1 MKNRSFDSAYGQEVD
16 ISGELS
22 GLTTSPLPGYSS
34 KYAVV
39 ADGEEINAEQFKAD
53 TYAVIMVNNDTKECL
68 AAYNVHKRIYPASMT
83 KLMTGIVVC
92 DAIEQDAIILAK
104 PNNQDEPQPFRIY
117 RITKTSDMVIQVSA
131 RHIVYD
137 LSKVTVEPFQSTG
150 TIQDAITGMMNHA
163 VPSCGFVFE
172 TDKTTA
178 GDYKVTEPSSFRSLM
193 GGVRGSL
200 LDVYGT
206 GEYYYDGYNIDLLQ
220 SRGEDRGVV
229 IRYGISM
236 IDLKQEEECEKVYT
250 AVFPYWL
257 GAAQYVQLDE
267 RIISVPGV
275 FAFSRIMTLDLSN
288 EFENAPTQ
296 AQLRTKAQAYIDEHD
311 VGVPAVS
318 LDVDFS
324 GTEAEQEI
332 NLCDIVSV
340 EFEKLG
346 VTATA
351 KCIELTYDTLQER
364 VISVKLGN
372 YKHTYL
378 DTVVDQMNG
387 ITDYA
392 KLKPSDIEKALRD
405 ITTNTQGHV
414 LLHSSSNTN
423 HIDEILILC
432 DSDNLQTA
440 QKIWRWNS
448 GGIGF
453 SSTGYN
459 GNFGLAITMDGRIS
473 ASFVRAS
480 SVLRAIRIS
489 TPYFNVYPSGYM
501 TSTNGYIGDTVTG
514 FKITNNPLQI
524 KNSSIILYQMG
535 LGFLNNS
542 GTDMGYFGRTD
553 RTYTHTD
560 APLPSPGSTVP
571 DEDQYY
577 FWLDP
582 FQGAVKPGI
591 GLCLTSNTA
600 GAVLAKSNGSS
611 NTMLFAY
618 ATNNATSGLMEAHKI
633 HFYRNI
639 NMHGHGFY
647 GDFGDTIS
655 FSTGAKTNWY
665 VNHYLD
671 YFWYMTVAYELWW
684 NKFNLFTGKQSTWG
698 SDGFRLNEMR
708 YDPPITSEYEE
719 SIRNAGPG
727 YRP

>member
-1 MKNRSFDSAYGQEVD
+1 MKPKLYEKTSSTFGNNYVGYLMDA
-16 ISGELS
+16 ISCKVTEGRNDEYELEMEY
-22 GLTTSPLPGYSS
+22 PL
-34 KYAVV
+34 
-39 ADGEEINAEQFKAD
+39 DGVFCE
-53 TYAVIMVNNDTKECL
+53 
-68 AAYNVHKRIYPASMT
+68 
-83 KLMTGIVVC
+83 
-92 DAIEQDAIILAK
+92 AIEQDAIILAK
-104 PNNQDEPQPFRIY
+104 PNNQDDPQPFRIY
-117 RITKTSDMVIQVSA
+117 KITKTSEMVIEVYA

-163 VPSCGFVFE
+163 VPSCGFIFE

-178 GDYKVTEPSSFRSLM
+178 GSYKVTEPSSFRSLM

-206 GEYYYDGYNIDLLQ
+206 AEYHYDGYNIDLLQ
-220 SRGEDRGVV
+220 SRGADRGVV

-236 IDLKQEEECEKVYT
+236 IDLKQEEECDKVYT

-275 FAFSRIMTLDLSN
+275 FAFSRIMTLDLSA

-324 GTEAEQEI
+324 GTEAEQDI

-346 VTATA
+346 ITASA
-351 KCIELTYDTLQER
+351 KCIELTYDVLQER
-364 VISVKLGN
+364 VTSVKLGN

-392 KLKPSDIEKALRD
+392 KIKPSDIEKALRD
-405 ITTNTQGHV
+405 ITKKTQGYV

-459 GNFGLAITMDGRIS
+459 GSYGTAITMLGQIVADYVKTGT
-473 ASFVRAS
+473 
-480 SVLRAIRIS
+480 LRAIEIRS
-489 TPYFNVYPSGYM
+489 QNNTFRVTPQGYM
-501 TSTNGYIGDTVTG
+501 TATSGYIGSTTTG

-524 KNSSIILYQMG
+524 KNSAVILYQMG
-535 LGFLNNS
+535 LGFLNSS

-571 DEDQYY
+571 DEDEYY

-582 FQGAVKPGI
+582 FSGAVKPGI

-600 GAVLAKSNGSS
+600 GSVLAKSNGSS

-618 ATNNATSGLMEAHKI
+618 ATNNVTSGLMDAHTI

-647 GDFGDTIS
+647 GDFGDTSS
-655 FSTGAKTNWY
+655 FSTGAKTYWH
-665 VNHYLD
+665 VNQYYD
-671 YFWYMTVAYELWW
+671 YIWYMNVAYKLYW
-684 NKFNLFTGKQSTWG
+684 NQFNLFTGKQATWG
-698 SDGFRLNEMR
+698 NDKFQVLNME
-708 YDPPITSEYEE
+708 YDPPMSSQYEND
-719 SIRNAGPG
+719 IRNAGPG